1 MVDWVLFTVCVVRLG
16 VDSGGQVET
25 QVVLVVSRIV
35 FALYSWPM
43 GWVGYEWPRVGD
55 KGTR

>member
-1 MVDWVLFTVCVVRLG
+1 MNLFTVCVVRLG